1 MGCSS
6 GRLRAQRAYEPSGA
20 VLAYLL
26 AGGLHA
32 AATSER
38 SQSFLLLAGL
48 CSAVTVLCCSAADA
62 LPEKLCQPLLCP
74 QAAQRQLPIC
84 GM

>member
-32 AATSER
+32 AATSEHSR
-38 SQSFLLLAGL
+38 SFLLLASL
-48 CSAVTVLCCSAADA
+48 RNAVTIAAHQQVHGLRSCA
-62 LPEKLCQPLLCP
+62 HPLFCP
-74 QAAQRQLPIC
+74 QAARRQWPTC